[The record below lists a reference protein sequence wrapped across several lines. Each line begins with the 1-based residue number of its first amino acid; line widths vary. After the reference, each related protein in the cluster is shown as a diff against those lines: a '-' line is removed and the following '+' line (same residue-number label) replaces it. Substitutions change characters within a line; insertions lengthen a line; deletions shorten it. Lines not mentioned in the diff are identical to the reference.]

1 MDLLVFALLLLVLLC
16 VLLGAG
22 LWISMSLAAV
32 GYVAMAHVHP
42 SPGLFL
48 ASAYWESTGS
58 WTLAALPMFVWM
70 GEILFRTRLSEE
82 LFNGLSPWVRWLPG
96 RLLHVN
102 ILACGIFGSV
112 SGSSAATCATV
123 SKIALPELKRRGYDE
138 RVAVGSLATSGT
150 LGILIPPS
158 IIMVVYAVAAEVSIV
173 RVFIAGCLPG
183 LIVMA
188 LFSAYIAV
196 WALLNPSKQP
206 VREPAMPFMEKL
218 RQSAQLIPCAIL
230 IIVVIGTM
238 FVGWATATEAAA
250 FGVLGSLLMA
260 LGRRVG
266 YGVLALGLALGVSG
280 MIAWHQALAF
290 VFFAV
295 LGIAAGERI
304 LTWRNFIESIT
315 GATRLSCMIMFIL
328 AGAAFLTKAMA
339 LTGIPAALAQGV
351 AALNLGPYG
360 LIAILTIVYVLLGT
374 ALDGVSMIVLTTS
387 IVIPLVQHAGFDL
400 VWFGIFIVLLV
411 EIAEITPPVGFNLF
425 VMQTMTGMEQTEVA
439 KASLP
444 FFLMLVVTVVLI
456 TLFPATLVTGLP
468 EWLLAR

>member
-1 MDLLVFALLLLVLLC
+1 MELLQLALFLLILLC
-16 VLLGAG
+16 LLLGAG
-22 LWISMSLAAV
+22 LWIAMSLAAV
-32 GYVAMAHVHP
+32 GLVAMSFVHP

-48 ASAYWESTGS
+48 ASAFWEATGS

-82 LFNGLSPWVRWLPG
+82 LFNGLAPWVRRIPG

-138 RVAVGSLATSGT
+138 NTAIGSLATSGT

-173 RVFIAGCLPG
+173 RVFIAGCIPG
-183 LIVMA
+183 LLVML
-188 LFSAYIAV
+188 LFSAYIAI
-196 WALLNPSKQP
+196 WAMLNPDKQP
-206 VREPAMPFMEKL
+206 PPEPRMSLARKL
-218 RQSAQLIPCAIL
+218 RQSAQLIPCALL
-230 IIVVIGTM
+230 IIGVIGTM

-250 FGVLGSLLMA
+250 FGVLGSLI
-260 LGRRVG
+260 
-266 YGVLALGLALGVSG
+266 LAAVSG
-280 MIAWHQALAF
+280 TLSWQ
-290 VFFAV
+290 
-295 LGIAAGERI
+295 
-304 LTWRNFIESIT
+304 NFLDSLK

-339 LTGIPAALAQGV
+339 LTGIPAALAEGV
-351 AALNLGPYG
+351 ARMNLGPYG
-360 LIAILTIVYVLLGT
+360 LIGMLTVVYIILGT

-400 VWFGIFIVLLV
+400 VWFGVFIVLLV

-425 VMQTMTGMEQTEVA
+425 VMQTMTGKEQTEVA

-444 FFLMLVVTVVLI
+444 FFLMLVLTVVLC
-456 TLFPATLVTGLP
+456 TLFPVTLVTGLP
-468 EWLLAR
+468 DLLLSR

>member
-1 MDLLVFALLLLVLLC
+1 MDLLTFALLLLVLLC
-16 VLLGAG
+16 MFLGAG

-32 GYVAMAHVHP
+32 GYVAMASVHP

-82 LFNGLSPWVRWLPG
+82 LFNGLAPWVRWLPG

-138 RVAVGSLATSGT
+138 RIAVGSLATSGT

-188 LFSAYIAV
+188 LFSAYIVV
-196 WALLNPSKQP
+196 WALLNPNKQP
-206 VREPAMPFMEKL
+206 ASEPSIPFMEKL

-238 FVGWATATEAAA
+238 FAGWATATEAAA
-250 FGVLGSLLMA
+250 FGVLGSLIMA

-266 YGVLALGLALGVSG
+266 YGVLALGTLLL
-280 MIAWHQALAF
+280 IAGYINRHQSMAF
-290 VFFAV
+290 AFFAL
-295 LGIAAGERI
+295 LGISAGDRS
-304 LTWRNFIESIT
+304 LTWRNFIDSVT

-339 LTGIPAALAQGV
+339 LTGIPAALAQGA

-387 IVIPLVQHAGFDL
+387 IVIPLVQQAGFDL

-425 VMQTMTGMEQTEVA
+425 VMQTMTGLEQTEVA
-439 KASLP
+439 KASIP
-444 FFLMLVVTVVLI
+444 FFLMLVLTVVLI
-456 TLFPATLVTGLP
+456 TLFPVTLVTGLP